1 MGRTMPLNWMIA
13 TDGLA
18 VGAGLWETGAFT
30 ATELF
35 DRREPGIGISL
46 FVLFP
51 RFTFAKSRIG
61 QHSHAFG
68 NTPGAR
74 RFCQGVPNIIGSLP

>member
-35 DRREPGIGISL
+35 DTPTHSGIHLGHGDFVRE
-46 FVLFP
+46 FP
-51 RFTFAKSRIG
+51 ILSEACHNDPRSSILST
-61 QHSHAFG
+61 
-68 NTPGAR
+68 
-74 RFCQGVPNIIGSLP
+74 